1 MRGIFHS
8 HGGCRWICV
17 EFHLDKAGAPT
28 SGSGAAQDV
37 VTARDVAHRWHLLTY
52 EALIRHWSPLAS
64 GDPPRCYLAETLF
77 CTRGV
82 WAAAWELS
90 SSDAIVAG
98 SALSSRGY

>member
-1 MRGIFHS
+1 M
-8 HGGCRWICV
+8 CV
-17 EFHLDKAGAPT
+17 EFLLDKAGAPT

-52 EALIRHWSPLAS
+52 EAVIRHWSPLAS